1 MIAVRPITPKKNVIL
16 AEYIPNTI
24 QLVFVERD
32 VFRNVTSDANRYL
45 GELNEDPRILAQRP
59 QIGPILFAGTA
70 LGWNRRRRK
79 VVDHNL

>member
-32 VFRNVTSDANRYL
+32 VFRNVTSNTNRYL
-45 GELNEDPRILAQRP
+45 ESFTKTRAFWLRDLRLSQYSLLALRST
-59 QIGPILFAGTA
+59 GTVA
-70 LGWNRRRRK
+70 DGK